1 LSACRHGRRRA
12 PDLKPALEALRR
24 SRRTVVLA
32 GLGVFWSNG
41 IAPHGVHLGGVD
53 WDKLGSAFGA
63 DTAVVETEQALTNAF
78 AAALKSSGATLI
90 AARIDASG
98 YVAQFNALWEL

>member
-53 WDKLGSAFGA
+53 WDKLG
-63 DTAVVETEQALTNAF
+63 
-78 AAALKSSGATLI
+78 
-90 AARIDASG
+90 
-98 YVAQFNALWEL
+98 